1 MISGVN
7 IIGGKASI
15 ASANGAGGLRDASR
29 DVRRWVSQRKF
40 LGSKRHVDLLKT
52 DLNAVEIITVQNY
65 KHTKNK
71 CAWTYAHT
79 LLKIT
84 GKHVIELSFFI
95 LS

>member
-1 MISGVN
+1 MAA
-7 IIGGKASI
+7 KREYRAPTEL
-15 ASANGAGGLRDASR
+15 GGLRGASR
-29 DVRRWVSQRKF
+29 DVRRWVSQRKV

-79 LLKIT
+79 LLKLT